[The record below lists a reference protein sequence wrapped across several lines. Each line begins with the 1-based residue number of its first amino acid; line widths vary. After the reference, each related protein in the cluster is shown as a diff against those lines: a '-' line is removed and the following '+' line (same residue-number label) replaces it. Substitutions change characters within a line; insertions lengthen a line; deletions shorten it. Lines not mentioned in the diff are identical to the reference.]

1 MDYSTLPKASA
12 IPGAAAMIETFRA
25 IGYSLET
32 AVADI
37 IDNSISAKAK
47 NVWGIERSGFFNG
60 REKWAKG
67 FENQRV

>member
-37 IDNSISAKAK
+37 IDNSIL
-47 NVWGIERSGFFNG
+47 IEFGKEEIQS
-60 REKWAKG
+60 
-67 FENQRV
+67 

>member
-1 MDYSTLPKASA
+1 MSMDYSTLPKASA

-47 NVWGIERSGFFNG
+47 NVYIRDIH
-60 REKWAKG
+60 
-67 FENQRV
+67 

>member
-1 MDYSTLPKASA
+1 MDFSSLKTASA

-37 IDNSISAKAK
+37 
-47 NVWGIERSGFFNG
+47 GIGQECVDQSNLEG
-60 REKWAKG
+60 RRFRHNDQG
-67 FENQRV
+67 

>member
-1 MDYSTLPKASA
+1 MGFLVFQ
-12 IPGAAAMIETFRA
+12 I
-25 IGYSLET
+25 
-32 AVADI
+32 
-37 IDNSISAKAK
+37 